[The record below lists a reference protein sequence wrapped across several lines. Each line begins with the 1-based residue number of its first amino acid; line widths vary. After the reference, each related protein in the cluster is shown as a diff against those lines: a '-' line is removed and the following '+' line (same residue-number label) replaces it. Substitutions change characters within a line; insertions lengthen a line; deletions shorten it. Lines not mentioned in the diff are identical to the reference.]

1 MSRREKINAEIM
13 RCEMELDALLGAM
26 LGAKSEKKK
35 KGTIPAGENRVA
47 VKLQSVS
54 NVLAKVAAL
63 KGAAGVLA
71 EGIIAALRALP
82 KIKRTDTTISSENL
96 ASIKMAAQTIGGIV
110 TAFAATATNAKEL
123 APIAAEINSTLTAYS
138 SKGDASVDAFNKLLQ
153 AIGRQV
159 EKAPVA
165 GLEQYLMAIG
175 LALRLNTGTE
185 GLTD

>member
-13 RCEMELDALLGAM
+13 RCEMELDTLLGAM
-26 LGAKSEKKK
+26 LGAKSEKK

-47 VKLQSVS
+47 VKLKSVS

-63 KGAAGVLA
+63 GGAAGVLA

-82 KIKRTDTTISSENL
+82 KVKRTDNVISGDAL
-96 ASIKMAAQTIGGIV
+96 ASIKIAAQTIGGIV
-110 TAFAATATNAKEL
+110 TTFAASASNAKEL
-123 APIAAEINSTLTAYS
+123 APIATQINSTLAAYS
-138 SKGDASVDAFNKLLQ
+138 SASDASVDAFNKLLQ

-159 EKAPVA
+159 EDAPVA
-165 GLEQYLMAIG
+165 GLEKYLKAIG
-175 LALRLNTGTE
+175 LVLRLNTETP